1 VRIDQSV
8 DLTFDTGM
16 CKRIDHD
23 PAFPGAIGLG
33 LPMLDGAAAAAAKIS
48 TERRDP
54 LRAGAI
60 DPQQAPA
67 VGMASDRCDFDGLT
81 AQRIRNKHGLAA
93 GQGDAIAAVAD
104 MIDDEMPRAGT
115 SHGARR

>member
-1 VRIDQSV
+1 MRIDQRL
-8 DLTFDTGM
+8 DLTFDAGM
-16 CKRIDHD
+16 CQRIDHD
-23 PAFPGAIGLG
+23 PAFPGAIGRG
-33 LPMLDGAAAAAAKIS
+33 LPMLDGAAAAIAKIS
-48 TERRDP
+48 TERRDA

-67 VGMASDRCDFDGLT
+67 VGMAGDRRDFDGFT
-81 AQRIRNKHGLAA
+81 AQRIRDEHAPAA

-104 MIDDEMPRAGT
+104 MIDDEMPRVGA

>member
-1 VRIDQSV
+1 
-8 DLTFDTGM
+8 
-16 CKRIDHD
+16 
-23 PAFPGAIGLG
+23 
-33 LPMLDGAAAAAAKIS
+33 MLDGAAAAAAKIS

-67 VGMASDRCDFDGLT
+67 IRVTGDRRDFDGL
-81 AQRIRNKHGLAA
+81 AVQRIGNEHALAA
-93 GQGDAIAAVAD
+93 GKSDAIAAVAD